1 MKLKP
6 LYPEPKTTQQEST
19 EQILDLLKDDEDEQE
34 YPEYDD
40 VPPAI

>member
-6 LYPEPKTTQQEST
+6 PYPEQETETPKSLE
-19 EQILDLLKDDEDEQE
+19 EFLDLLPDDDEQE

-40 VPPAI
+40 VPPAF

>member
-6 LYPEPKTTQQEST
+6 LYSEQES
-19 EQILDLLKDDEDEQE
+19 ESLKPLEEILDLLPEDDEVE

-40 VPPAI
+40 VPPAF